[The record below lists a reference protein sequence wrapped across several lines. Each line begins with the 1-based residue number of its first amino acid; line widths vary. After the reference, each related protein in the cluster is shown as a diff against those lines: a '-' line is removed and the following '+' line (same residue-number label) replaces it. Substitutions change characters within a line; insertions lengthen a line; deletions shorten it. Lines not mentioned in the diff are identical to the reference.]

1 MQEEYDLEN
10 MSGEKN
16 PYKER
21 RYSMP
26 ECRNIEIRDTKYGA
40 QQKCPNC
47 GVWNRSGLYLPKS
60 CAWCDGKEIPKPI
73 KIKVF
78 EKEAV
83 EWDTIENEYT
93 LDELWDEFDG
103 LEDNIIRPLITI
115 IRTQQL
121 EIRKLKNNDREKLL
135 DRIKEDQIKMQELKD
150 KLAIIKSTINC

>member
-1 MQEEYDLEN
+1 M
-10 MSGEKN
+10 
-16 PYKER
+16 
-21 RYSMP
+21 
-26 ECRNIEIRDTKYGA
+26 
-40 QQKCPNC
+40 
-47 GVWNRSGLYLPKS
+47 
-60 CAWCDGKEIPKPI
+60 
-73 KIKVF
+73 
-78 EKEAV
+78 
-83 EWDTIENEYT
+83 EWDCEQYDDGTIWHLDVVGGKIIGRFTDQGIPYFECYFWNGEHTERLLENEYT